1 MADKKSN
8 REKLK
13 EITDSIE
20 QGIKE
25 LFQSDKYAEYLR
37 TMSKF
42 HSYSVRNTILI
53 HMQRP
58 DATAVAGF
66 NAWKNK
72 FQRHVKKGEKGITIL
87 APTPFKKTIEEK
99 KLDPVTKSPML
110 DHDGNVIMEQKEV
123 EIPLFRPVKV
133 FDVSQTEGKPLP
145 QLSSPLTGD
154 VQNYEIFMEALR
166 RTSPVPIDFK
176 PLEPNLDGF
185 FSSDNQSITLREGM
199 SEVQTICAVVHEIT
213 HSLLHIREKERLSVV
228 AGTDQAEKV
237 KPKDRNTEEVEAES
251 VSYSVCQ
258 YYGIETGENSLGY
271 IATWSKDR
279 SLPELKASLE
289 TIGKTANQLIT
300 DIDRHFREICKE
312 RGIDLTQPEQAA
324 ELEQSD
330 TPERFAADLYD
341 FMDRLYREGTLEHPF
356 TQDSKQ
362 QFMEDIIMELENNY
376 FGEIRSPLESVMEST
391 CADEAKSLLA
401 RLERFEAEERKPEQ
415 AAPEA
420 GVATEPPADV
430 LPGQS
435 PEEPPQS
442 VPDQALYLVDN
453 AAYLHIQISDGCFD
467 YTLYDKETMRQLDGG
482 QMAVLDVD
490 SAQPDLRTAADM
502 IILGERDLTG
512 ASVESV
518 PLEMVDTL
526 REAADR
532 ITQEA
537 AAEIEE
543 QYPDP
548 LEKLRDH
555 IAAEDDA
562 LWDTVLDEYPMPDP
576 AFLPDDLEQN
586 YGYMDGDLLPLS
598 KERAA
603 ELLERDLTIYAIVD
617 GGQAEMVFD
626 RDDLN
631 ERPPDMI
638 FAVPIEEWEASQDFR
653 EAVADRM
660 NHQEERERAFLDH
673 GGDCFAIYQ
682 LRHDES
688 TRYLV
693 YEPLERIR
701 QAGESPRK
709 GNYELVYTGELA
721 FGQGLSV
728 LDRLWEQF
736 NINHPADYQHPS
748 MSISDI
754 VALKQDGVVSCHY
767 VDRLG
772 FSALPGF
779 FQSENYLKTAEMS
792 TEDDYGMIDGII
804 NNGPKEPTAAQLGQ
818 QARSGQPI
826 SLTDLA
832 AAIHR
837 EEQKKKSVRE
847 RLKNQPKQ
855 KRTAPKKSAERDR

>member
-1 MADKKSN
+1 MADKKTN

-87 APTPFKKTIEEK
+87 APTPFKKKIEEK
-99 KLDPVTKSPML
+99 KLDPVTQAPMV
-110 DHDGNVIMEQKEV
+110 DANGNIIMEEEEI

-176 PLEPNLDGF
+176 PLEPSMDGF
-185 FSSDNQSITLREGM
+185 FSSDSQSITLREGM
-199 SEVQTICAVVHEIT
+199 SEVQTICAAVHEIT
-213 HSLLHIREKERLSVV
+213 HSLLHNREKERLSAA

-251 VSYSVCQ
+251 VSYAVCQ

-279 SLPELKASLE
+279 SLPELKASLD

-300 DIDRHFREICKE
+300 DIDRHFKEICKE
-312 RGIDLTQPEQAA
+312 RGVDLTQPEQSAS
-324 ELEQSD
+324 EQPD
-330 TPERFAADLYD
+330 TPDRFAADLYD

-362 QFMEDIIMELENNY
+362 QFIEEIIMEMENNY
-376 FGEIRSPLESVMEST
+376 WTEIRSPLESVMEST
-391 CADEAKSLLA
+391 GADEAKSLLA
-401 RLERFEAEERKPEQ
+401 RLERIEMENRQPEQ
-415 AAPEA
+415 AVPEA
-420 GVATEPPADV
+420 DVPVEPQADV
-430 LPGQS
+430 Q
-435 PEEPPQS
+435 PE
-442 VPDQALYLVDN
+442 PDAVLYLSESGL
-453 AAYLHIQISDGCFD
+453 YLHIQRTDDGWD
-467 YTLYDKETMRQLDGG
+467 YSVYNKNSLRLEDGG
-482 QMAVLDVD
+482 QLDAPEMSLSAVTD
-490 SAQPDLRTAADM
+490 QIRTMYGMDH
-502 IILGERDLTG
+502 IVLHP
-512 ASVESV
+512 V

-532 ITQEA
+532 A
-537 AAEIEE
+537 AQAEAEIEE

-576 AFLPDDLEQN
+576 AFLPDDLEQSC
-586 YGYMDGDLLPLS
+586 GYMDGDLLPLS

-631 ERPPDMI
+631 ERPPDMM
-638 FAVPIEEWEASQDFR
+638 FGVPIEEWEASPDFHQLI
-653 EAVADRM
+653 ADRM

-682 LRHDES
+682 IKDDDPDRLRFMDMDWLIS
-688 TRYLV
+688 
-693 YEPLERIR
+693 
-701 QAGESPRK
+701 K
-709 GNYELVYTGELA
+709 GLTVDRANYELAYTGEMA
-721 FGQGLSV
+721 CGLGSTA
-728 LDRLWEQF
+728 LEKLYQKF
-736 NINHPADYQHPS
+736 NTDHPADYHRPS
-748 MSISDI
+748 MSVSDI
-754 VALKQDGVVSCHY
+754 LAVKQDGVVSCHY
-767 VDRLG
+767 CDSIG
-772 FSALPGF
+772 FARVPDF
-779 FQSENYLKTAEMS
+779 IKPENYLKSAEMS
-792 TEDDYGMIDGII
+792 MEDDYGMIDGII
-804 NNGPKEPTAAQLGQ
+804 NNGPKEPTVAQLEQ

-826 SLTDLA
+826 SLMELA
-832 AAIHR
+832 AATHR
-837 EEQKKKSVRE
+837 EEQEKKQSVRE
-847 RLKNQPKQ
+847 KLKNQPRQ
-855 KRTAPKKSAERDR
+855 KRTAPKKSAERGR